1 MSAFAYHR
9 DLVSH
14 LVRRDLTLRYHGSAI
29 GILWSLAI
37 PLAQLVVLVFLF
49 QKVIPL
55 GIDFYPG
62 FLFSALLPW
71 VWFTSCLG
79 SAGGLFV
86 NNRALL
92 WQTSFSPFVLVLVNI
107 LANLVLFLMLVP
119 LLLILLLAHGTPV
132 TAAWMMVP
140 GLIAIEGLM
149 LFGLSLLVA
158 TLNVFYRDVQQV
170 VNLGVFLLFYLTPVF
185 YRVDALPET
194 YRALYAL
201 NPLGALIESYRM
213 TIFYGQS
220 PNLWPVMVALTFA
233 ILAAG
238 FGVAVYR
245 YRLHDV
251 MDVV

>member
-1 MSAFAYHR
+1 MSTFAYHR
-9 DLVSH
+9 DLIWH
-14 LVRRDLTLRYHGSAI
+14 LVRRDLTLRYQGSAI

-37 PLAQLVVLVFLF
+37 PVAQLVVLVFVF
-49 QKVIPL
+49 EKVIPL
-55 GIDFYPG
+55 GIEFYPG

-92 WQTSFSPFVLVLVNI
+92 WQTTFRPFVLVIVNV
-107 LANLVLFLMLVP
+107 LANLVAFLMLLP
-119 LLLILLLAHGTPV
+119 LLLLLLVAHGRTMTP
-132 TAAWMMVP
+132 AWMMVP
-140 GLIAIEGLM
+140 GLIAIEGLL
-149 LFGLSLLVA
+149 LFGLSLLIA
-158 TLNVFYRDVQQV
+158 TLNVFYRDVQPV

-185 YRVDALPET
+185 YRVDAQATT
-194 YRALYAL
+194 YGALYAL
-201 NPLGALIESYRM
+201 NPLGALIEAYRM

-220 PNLWPVMVALTFA
+220 PPLWPVMGAATFA
-233 ILAAG
+233 VIAAG
-238 FGVAVYR
+238 LGVAVYR